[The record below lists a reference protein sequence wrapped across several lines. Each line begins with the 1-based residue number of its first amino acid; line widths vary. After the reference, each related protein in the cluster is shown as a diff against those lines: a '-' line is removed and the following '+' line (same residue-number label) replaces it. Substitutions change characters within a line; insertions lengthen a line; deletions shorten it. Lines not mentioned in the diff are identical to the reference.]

1 MSRKRHTVN
10 ISLYGKIYIIM
21 ALWYGLPFSVNQ
33 KLKRKIYRL
42 GKGHEIIPTLQLA
55 MSSSKKNKWKRN
67 QDMNREE
74 RF

>member
-1 MSRKRHTVN
+1 
-10 ISLYGKIYIIM
+10 M
-21 ALWYGLPFSVNQ
+21 ALWYGLAFSVNQ

-67 QDMNREE
+67 QDMNLEE

>member
-1 MSRKRHTVN
+1 MRHTVN
-10 ISLYGKIYIIM
+10 ISFHGKIYIIM
-21 ALWYGLPFSVNQ
+21 ALWFGLAFSVNQ

-55 MSSSKKNKWKRN
+55 MSSSKKTKWKRN